1 MHPLGYPCQ
10 APAAPLG
17 TEYVAQSCTVCK
29 DWEADEQGPWNG
41 PGSVSLSL
49 SHTTLYYAGDDPV
62 QDRPEN
68 RRVSVSPTHGQRE
81 GLKG

>member
-49 SHTTLYYAGDDPV
+49 TPHCITLGMIQYKIALKTAVFLFHLHTAKEKD
-62 QDRPEN
+62 
-68 RRVSVSPTHGQRE
+68 
-81 GLKG
+81 